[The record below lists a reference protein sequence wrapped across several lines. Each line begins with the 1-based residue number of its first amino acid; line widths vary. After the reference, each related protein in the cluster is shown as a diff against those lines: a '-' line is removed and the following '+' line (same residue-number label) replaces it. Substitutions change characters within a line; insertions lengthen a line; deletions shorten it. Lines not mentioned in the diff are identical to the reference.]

1 MPGESTGGNLVINTK
16 TFPDERVFG
25 LSLDSRH
32 KRLMAAQLRLILSG
46 DFDAIGWDD
55 GTRERDISVLAI
67 AEALRISTVQDT
79 STGTVY
85 EIDDE
90 IEGQLRRL
98 AAIQLK
104 DGFDPAFETAAPM
117 PALVLALVIFLSR

>member
-1 MPGESTGGNLVINTK
+1 MSLGTAGTSGLTGSTVAVD
-16 TFPDERVFG
+16 P
-25 LSLDSRH
+25 
-32 KRLMAAQLRLILSG
+32 LSG

-67 AEALRISTVQDT
+67 AEALRIGTVQDT

-98 AAIQLK
+98 AL
-104 DGFDPAFETAAPM
+104 F
-117 PALVLALVIFLSR
+117 S